1 MGRAR
6 QGANGRHAPPGGV
19 RRRALPAMRA
29 SVRRRD
35 VAHTADALQ
44 PRRKGK
50 RSRRANALGGRLA
63 ASVRTARLRARRA
76 AEEFGLRR

>member
-1 MGRAR
+1 
-6 QGANGRHAPPGGV
+6 
-19 RRRALPAMRA
+19 MRA

-35 VAHTADALQ
+35 ARTADAVQ